1 MFLFLFTSAHD
12 YKLCRIGDKFLH
24 ISKNY
29 PLIKNITP
37 SQYEQRIVGGLKYT
51 KNDNKKKHSNS
62 FTQLGTNSLIEVK
75 TRPELKP
82 RRTALFHKVFSF
94 LYCISDIIIRIF
106 LRLWHRTCKTRPFQ
120 SLWPRTCKTRHFKS
134 ALRIKTL
141 KNSPE
146 SYGIQFFILCLSY
159 CYPISQKK

>member
-1 MFLFLFTSAHD
+1 MFLFLFTFAHD

-51 KNDNKKKHSNS
+51 KNDKRKKHSNS

-82 RRTALFHKVFSF
+82 RRTALIHKVFSF
-94 LYCISDIIIRIF
+94 SYFKNNHRRPSPGKNQRPKICSFIISSFIISQPASRGSTAMVVT
-106 LRLWHRTCKTRPFQ
+106 RLEPSGFPRSGFPHTR
-120 SLWPRTCKTRHFKS
+120 LGHRTCKTRHF
-134 ALRIKTL
+134 
-141 KNSPE
+141 
-146 SYGIQFFILCLSY
+146 
-159 CYPISQKK
+159 